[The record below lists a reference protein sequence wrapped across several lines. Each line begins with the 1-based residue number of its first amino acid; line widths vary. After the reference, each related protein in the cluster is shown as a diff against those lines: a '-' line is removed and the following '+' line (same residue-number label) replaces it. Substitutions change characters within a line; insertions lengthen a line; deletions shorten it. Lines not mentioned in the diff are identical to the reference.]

1 LAKYSYIGVKNNTGA
16 EGVIAIMTKLLK
28 PEEVAE
34 RLSLAL
40 STIRKWIHLGFLP
53 VVHLG
58 RRAVRIREEDCEAL
72 ARLGKTGLPLGS
84 SRSPKVSKPKIS
96 DSGIQEKR

>member
-1 LAKYSYIGVKNNTGA
+1 LAKYSLVSVKTNTDA
-16 EGVIAIMTKLLK
+16 EGEISKMTKLLK

-40 STIRKWIHLGFLP
+40 STVRKWIHLGILP

-72 ARLGKTGLPLGS
+72 ARIGGQLTVAGKKR
-84 SRSPKVSKPKIS
+84 SR
-96 DSGIQEKR
+96 IQLQTEKESRQ

>member
-1 LAKYSYIGVKNNTGA
+1 MDA

-40 STIRKWIHLGFLP
+40 STVRKWIYLGFLP
-53 VVHLG
+53 VVRLG

-72 ARLGKTGLPLGS
+72 ARFGKAALPLD
-84 SRSPKVSKPKIS
+84 SPRGPGADRESNAPSERRTQK
-96 DSGIQEKR
+96 

>member
-1 LAKYSYIGVKNNTGA
+1 
-16 EGVIAIMTKLLK
+16 MTKLLK
-28 PEEVAE
+28 PEDVAE

-58 RRAVRIREEDCEAL
+58 RRAVRIREEDCEAI
-72 ARLGKTGLPLGS
+72 ARLGKIGLQVGNSP
-84 SRSPKVSKPKIS
+84 SPKVNKAKPA